1 MLHNG
6 SLPFWEMNTTPPLE
20 SLAARAWGMRVY
32 TASPPGS
39 PQYHLRGGLS
49 GPGIRRYLSG
59 KLSKPKP
66 MAPNRP
72 PLPRSRAALPLAF
85 PSFSLAYLS
94 PGVPPPPPP
103 PGLGQEARRPPP
115 APTAFSG
122 DPEAQA

>member
-72 PLPRSRAALPLAF
+72 PPPRSRAALPPRFPYLFLGSLCLGLA
-85 PSFSLAYLS
+85 PAAAT
-94 PGVPPPPPP
+94 PR
-103 PGLGQEARRPPP
+103 LGHAP
-115 APTAFSG
+115 ATPH
-122 DPEAQA
+122 